1 MGIYGGAEPATDTRT
16 SHRANRARQNLV
28 TGGNFG
34 ESAGVEPSEGYTAPA
49 MLFGK
54 RTSKDAFE
62 KQAEKV
68 FPSVFGT
75 ALRLTRSREEA
86 EDLAQEAIVRAYEA
100 FDRFDG
106 ANFKAWILRIV
117 TNLYINRYRQ
127 RQRGPSLSSIDEDG
141 MAEPVA
147 DEGDVPDRL
156 LFDGLL
162 GGEVEEALG
171 KVPDDFR
178 IAVVLS
184 DLEGM
189 SYQEIAD
196 ATGVPIGTVRSRLA
210 RGRALLRRMLKEYA
224 MREGYVSAAEVD
236 E

>member
-1 MGIYGGAEPATDTRT
+1 MTGNLALETQCKAKNPVMDGNSSLSDVVELTERYTR
-16 SHRANRARQNLV
+16 
-28 TGGNFG
+28 
-34 ESAGVEPSEGYTAPA
+34 PA

-54 RTSKDAFE
+54 RNQKDAFE
-62 KQAEKV
+62 RQAEQV
-68 FPSVFGT
+68 FPSVYGT
-75 ALRLTRSREEA
+75 ALRLTRSREDA

-100 FDRFDG
+100 YDRFDG

-127 RQRGPSLSSIDEDG
+127 RQRGPQMASIDEES
-141 MAEPVA
+141 AIEPVA
-147 DEGDVPDRL
+147 DEGDIPGQL
-156 LFDGLL
+156 MFDGLL
-162 GGEVEEALG
+162 SGEVEEALS

-178 IAVVLS
+178 IAVILS

-196 ATGVPIGTVRSRLA
+196 ATNVPIGTVRSRLA
-210 RGRALLRRMLKEYA
+210 RGRALLRRMLTTFA
-224 MREGYVSAAEVD
+224 TREGFVKASEID